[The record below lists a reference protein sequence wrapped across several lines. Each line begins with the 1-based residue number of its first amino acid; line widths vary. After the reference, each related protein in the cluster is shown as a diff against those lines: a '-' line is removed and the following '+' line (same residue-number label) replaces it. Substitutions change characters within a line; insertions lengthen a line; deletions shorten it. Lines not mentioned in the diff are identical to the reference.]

1 MQVLP
6 GAIKLGTQGTVG
18 ADAGTDVT
26 LALQLSIDRLE
37 NIRTL
42 LSVWDG
48 NFTTS
53 MPQFPHVP
61 FASLFTRWLCRLHFC
76 RRSCAFLV
84 L

>member
-6 GAIKLGTQGTVG
+6 GAIKLGAQDSTG
-18 ADAGTDVT
+18 AGLGTDVT

-48 NFTTS
+48 DYNF
-53 MPQFPHVP
+53 F
-61 FASLFTRWLCRLHFC
+61 
-76 RRSCAFLV
+76 FL
-84 L
+84 